1 MIKGSYVAHALLNK
15 LKIDKN
21 EKTID
26 RMRRFV
32 NRLIQS
38 GYMKGVKEGRNYY
51 ISESAIDQIYHKI
64 INGEIE
70 LPLSLAF
77 PSNMQKRAGTNQTI
91 LNESSISTLET
102 AIKFYRDGYLS
113 IESLSEMVENIIGK
127 HAATVK

>member
-1 MIKGSYVAHALLNK
+1 
-15 LKIDKN
+15 
-21 EKTID
+21 
-26 RMRRFV
+26 
-32 NRLIQS
+32 
-38 GYMKGVKEGRNYY
+38 MKGVKEGRNYY

-77 PSNMQKRAGTNQTI
+77 PSNMHKRTGTNQTI